1 MPTCEVRARIAR
13 LISGPSAPAMAIS
26 VTSTSGRLA
35 VLTQRLIATA
45 PMSVV
50 QITSKPASSRSI
62 NVFITVSAYGSL
74 STIPIRM
81 VMAGPFLRFYH
92 YPKCT
97 MPGKL
102 SLRL

>member
-50 QITSKPASSRSI
+50 QIT
-62 NVFITVSAYGSL
+62 
-74 STIPIRM
+74 TIPIRM